1 MKQVNKNECYGC
13 VGCDY
18 ITGVEKD
25 RVIKCT
31 FEGNK
36 ECYSGNFIYVDG
48 ERVPQPSE
56 PPSEPVIE

>member
-1 MKQVNKNECYGC
+1 MKQINKNECYGC
-13 VGCDY
+13 VGYDY
-18 ITGVEKD
+18 ITSVEKD

-56 PPSEPVIE
+56 PVTG

>member
-18 ITGVEKD
+18 ITSVEKNG
-25 RVIKCT
+25 VIKCT

-48 ERVPQPSE
+48 EKVPQPSE
-56 PPSEPVIE
+56 PPSEPVVE

>member
-1 MKQVNKNECYGC
+1 MKQINKNECYGC

-18 ITGVEKD
+18 ITSVEKD
-25 RVIKCT
+25 GVIKCT

-48 ERVPQPSE
+48 EKVPQPSE
-56 PPSEPVIE
+56 PVVE

>member
-18 ITGVEKD
+18 ITSVEKD

-36 ECYSGNFIYVDG
+36 ECYSG
-48 ERVPQPSE
+48 
-56 PPSEPVIE
+56 